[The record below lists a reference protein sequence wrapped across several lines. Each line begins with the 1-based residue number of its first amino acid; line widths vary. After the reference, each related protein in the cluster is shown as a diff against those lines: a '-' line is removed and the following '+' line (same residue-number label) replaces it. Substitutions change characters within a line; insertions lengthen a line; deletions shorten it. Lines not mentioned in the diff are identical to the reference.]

1 MKRRTGLQ
9 GGVLIV
15 ALLMWL
21 GLGAGSCEMQRRALG
36 DDHIIAVVADSTMFT
51 LLKPALSKAIEKEL
65 RTPWPEKIFEIKY
78 VLPGELKSAVMR
90 QNVVML
96 GTLDGKDQTSQQ
108 VQSMLSESMKQRVQA
123 GEAYLFRKDSPW
135 AKGQL
140 LLVLAA
146 PTAGE
151 LFDRIDENADYIF
164 SILRE
169 HSLERTK
176 KIMFSR
182 YEQKKIEDMLLQK
195 YGWTLR
201 VQHDYVVFQ
210 EIPEAGFVHLRRT
223 SPERWLFVHW
233 EETDDPT
240 VVTDREWMI
249 KKRNEIG
256 RLFYEDDVVVDTLY
270 TFYEDE
276 IAGRWVLVF
285 QGLWENNKRIA
296 GGPLKIFAFYDENT
310 RRAYMIDI
318 AVFAPGKR
326 KEPFMRQLEI
336 MARTFRTAEDLKKA
350 PLSEAE

>member
-1 MKRRTGLQ
+1 MKKKTGLH
-9 GGVLIV
+9 GIVLML
-15 ALLMWL
+15 ALSVWAAL
-21 GLGAGSCEMQRRALG
+21 GTSGCETQRRALG
-36 DDHIIAVVADSTMFT
+36 QDHIIAVVADSMLYTMLT
-51 LLKPALSKAIEKEL
+51 PALGAAIEREL
-65 RTPWPEKIFEIKY
+65 RTPWPEKIFEITY
-78 VLPGELKSAVMR
+78 MPPEQLRSAAVR

-96 GTLDGKDQTSQQ
+96 GTLDGEDKTSEQ
-108 VQSMLSESMKQRVQA
+108 VRSMLSESMKQRVQN

-135 AKGQL
+135 ARGQM

-146 PTAGE
+146 PTAGD
-151 LFDRIDENADYIF
+151 LFDRIEQNADYIF

-169 HSLERTK
+169 HSLKRTK
-176 KIMFSR
+176 EVMFSR
-182 YEQKKIEDMLLQK
+182 YEQKDIEDMLLQK

-201 VQHDYVVFQ
+201 VQHDYVVYQ

-223 SPERWLFVHW
+223 APERWLFVHW
-233 EETDDPT
+233 EETDDPSL
-240 VVTDREWMI
+240 VTDREWMI

-276 IAGRWVLVF
+276 IAGRWALVF

-296 GGPLKIFAFYDENT
+296 GGPLKIFAFYDEET

-326 KEPFMRQLEI
+326 KEVFMRQLEV
-336 MARTFRTAEDLKKA
+336 MARTFRTAQDLKKT
-350 PLSEAE
+350 PLSEAD